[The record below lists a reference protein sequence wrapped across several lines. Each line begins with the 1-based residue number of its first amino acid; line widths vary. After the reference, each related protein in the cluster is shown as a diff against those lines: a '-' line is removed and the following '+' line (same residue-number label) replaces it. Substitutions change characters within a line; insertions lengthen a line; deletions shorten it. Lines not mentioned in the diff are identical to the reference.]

1 MPIPSYFGPPS
12 SSQNSFRRDT
22 GREEREREEMPR
34 LIEIP
39 LLTHST
45 ASAATTISRSATV
58 RVLLTAFTI
67 LLVLHLTISPPS
79 KSTYH
84 SLFLSLSD
92 NATAAC
98 HLLALTRRPHVAGTP
113 ANAAVAAYVLAAL
126 SFSSLPAHSVS
137 YDVFLTYPLRRSL
150 ILSPSPRPSP
160 GPTLAFDLVQ
170 EIYPGD
176 PYADVAAE
184 VLPTFHAYARSGA
197 AAGPAAYANYGRL
210 EDFAALRAAGVNVT
224 GAVVLAR
231 YGKIYRGDIIKNAE
245 DAGAAA
251 AVVFTDAKDYGG
263 GGQGRFP
270 EGPGMPASGVQ
281 VGSTYRGSGDPT
293 TPGWASASGC
303 ERWSAAEVAASGL
316 MPGIPSLPV
325 SAQDGEAIL
334 RTIGGQV
341 APDDWQGVEG
351 APLYRLGPGPG
362 FLNLTYIGNETLATI
377 QNVFAVIEG
386 EEEPDRYVLLGNHR
400 DAWTFGAVDPN
411 SGTASLLEVAQ
422 RFGKLQKRGWK
433 PRRTIILCN
442 WDAEEY
448 GLIGSTEWVEE
459 NREMLTSRAVAYLN
473 VDSAVAGPGFHA
485 SATPQLDE
493 LLKQVQD
500 PDNSSQTLYES
511 WVASNYSSL
520 IGRLGGGG
528 TDFTA
533 FVQHVGVP
541 SVDMF
546 FGGGYPVYHSMY
558 DDFVWMEK
566 FGDPMFHRHV
576 AEDHHFTYSISS
588 TTSYL
593 REWQNQRSAS
603 MWGLV
608 ALRLADEEF
617 LPFNY
622 ISYAS
627 ELQRSAKILEDDVLG
642 MPVTFAPLYKSIKAL
657 KKAATK
663 IDNQR
668 KALERNFLSLNWR
681 KDPLKVRELNDRLM
695 MAERAFT
702 DRDGLFGR
710 EWYKHLIYGPSM
722 HDDYGSKS
730 YPGIDDAIEKA
741 KSLDTSES
749 WSFVQHEVWRAARVV
764 TQAALVLNGKF
775 T

>member
-1 MPIPSYFGPPS
+1 
-12 SSQNSFRRDT
+12 
-22 GREEREREEMPR
+22 MPR
-34 LIEIP
+34 LVENP

-45 ASAATTISRSATV
+45 ADVTTITRSATA
-58 RVLLTAFTI
+58 RVLLTAFTT
-67 LLVLHLTISPPS
+67 LLVFHLTISPPS
-79 KSTYH
+79 KSTCH
-84 SLFLSLSD
+84 SLFLSFSN
-92 NATAAC
+92 NATAAR
-98 HLLALTRRPHVAGTP
+98 HLLALTHRPHVAGTA
-113 ANAAVAAYVLAAL
+113 ANADTAAYVLAVL
-126 SFSSLPAHSVS
+126 SSSSLPAYSVS
-137 YDVFLTYPLRRSL
+137 YDVFLNYPIRRSL
-150 ILSPSPRPSP
+150 ILSPFPPPSP
-160 GPTLAFDLVQ
+160 GPILAFDLVQ

-184 VLPTFHAYARSGA
+184 VLPTFHAYASSGA

-210 EDFAALRAAGVNVT
+210 EDFACLRAAGVNVT

-231 YGKIYRGDIIKNAE
+231 YGKIFRGDILKNAK

-263 GGQGRFP
+263 GGRGRFP

-281 VGSTYRGSGDPT
+281 VGTTYRGLGDPT
-293 TPGWASASGC
+293 TPGWASTSGC

-316 MPGIPSLPV
+316 GPGIPSLPV
-325 SAQDGEAIL
+325 SARDGEAIL

-341 APDDWQGVEG
+341 AADDWQGGEG

-400 DAWTFGAVDPN
+400 DAWTFGAVDPS
-411 SGTASLLEVAQ
+411 SGTAALLEVAQ
-422 RFGKLQKRGWK
+422 RFGKLQKRGWR

-459 NREMLTSRAVAYLN
+459 NREMLASRAVAYLN
-473 VDSAVAGPGFHA
+473 VDCAVSGPGFHA

-493 LLKQVQD
+493 LLKQASKKVQD

-511 WVASNYSSL
+511 WIASNYSSL
-520 IGRLGGGG
+520 LGRLGGRGS
-528 TDFTA
+528 DFAA
-533 FVQHVGVP
+533 FLQHVGVP
-541 SVDMF
+541 SLDMM

-576 AEDHHFTYSISS
+576 AV
-588 TTSYL
+588 
-593 REWQNQRSAS
+593 AS
-603 MWGLV
+603 FWGLV

-622 ISYAS
+622 ISYAL
-627 ELQRSAKILEDDVLG
+627 ELQRSTKIVEDDASG
-642 MPVTFAPLYKSIKAL
+642 MPVTFAPLYKSIEEL

-722 HDDYGSKS
+722 HDGYGSKS

-741 KSLDTSES
+741 KSSNTSES
-749 WSFVQHEVWRAARVV
+749 WSFVQHEVWRAARAV